1 MFILEMYQNGAQIVK
16 DAKTGVRD
24 DALLVIVSY
33 ELASRMVDNSKLWKG
48 QVCTVPTVF
57 SCQFL

>member
-1 MFILEMYQNGAQIVK
+1 MYQNGAQIVK